1 MKTLVGSSAL
11 KKHFSDF
18 YRPVDDIDYFSDS
31 DVEGADVFY
40 HPDLEK
46 WSWGLIATADELY
59 TIKVSHSF
67 WELRNRSWSK
77 HLKDIE
83 FMQEKDCFFIPE
95 LHEILYPIWEEVH
108 GPKDIDYTL
117 HGAPLFSEI
126 MGTTSDASKNKKK
139 FDQLSH
145 DKQIQLARES
155 IFEKINSTNG
165 NAANRVNALQDTIT
179 NFCNAWFPLF
189 VVLNWRE
196 LNSED

>member
-11 KKHFSDF
+11 KKHFGDF
-18 YRPVDDIDYFSDS
+18 YREVDDIDYFSDT

-67 WELRNRSWSK
+67 WELRNKSWSK

-83 FMQEKDCFFIPE
+83 FMQAKDCFFIPE

-108 GPKDIDYTL
+108 GVKEFSL
-117 HGAPLFSEI
+117 HGAPLFEEI
-126 MGTTSDASKNKKK
+126 MGANHDVSKNKLK
-139 FDQLSH
+139 FDGLSH
-145 DKQIQLARES
+145 GDKMNVVRERL
-155 IFEKINSTNG
+155 KKT
-165 NAANRVNALQDTIT
+165 T
-179 NFCNAWFPLF
+179 NFDGEELKDQATVLQETVTNFSNNWFPLF

-196 LNSED
+196 LNSEN